1 MVNEPKESA
10 EASYE
15 LKAKALFPISRDG
28 TILVVDDNTEL
39 ANSLVSSLSD
49 LGYSAHAAYTGREG
63 LKEFESKDFN
73 LVITDLNL
81 PDIDGLELL
90 KEIKIRKRL
99 TVAIVITGYGS
110 VESAIK
116 AMKNG
121 AYDFISKPI
130 RMDELELV
138 IERALEKHFL
148 SKRLSSLRGL
158 ITILCISIPLAF
170 MIGIVFALL
179 WTM

>member
-63 LKEFESKDFN
+63 LKEFESKDFK
-73 LVITDLNL
+73 T
-81 PDIDGLELL
+81 LL
-90 KEIKIRKRL
+90 
-99 TVAIVITGYGS
+99 S
-110 VESAIK
+110 
-116 AMKNG
+116 
-121 AYDFISKPI
+121 PI
-130 RMDELELV
+130 
-138 IERALEKHFL
+138 
-148 SKRLSSLRGL
+148 L
-158 ITILCISIPLAF
+158 ICQT
-170 MIGIVFALL
+170 
-179 WTM
+179 